1 MFHAYLLSLS
11 GIAIIINPLTMFSI
25 FTSYT
30 QGLPSDD
37 ITRIGKKTTL
47 AVAITLL
54 ICIWFGMELFRLLG
68 ITLASLQVAG
78 GLSLLISCLQGL
90 NDHSKSAPSPGS
102 NIAVVPLCIPVIAGP
117 AAISVVIKLTSET
130 ASPISVSLAAL
141 TVTAVLGS
149 LFHFSVPV
157 SKLLGEQ
164 AMSAIKQ
171 ISYLVLACIGATLFI
186 TGVETMISQ

>member
-1 MFHAYLLSLS
+1 MFQHYLVSLT

-30 QGLPSDD
+30 QGLRNED
-37 ITRIGKKTTL
+37 ITSIGKKTTL

-90 NDHSKSAPSPGS
+90 NDHSRDAPRAST

-117 AAISVVIKLTSET
+117 AAISVVIRLTTET
-130 ASPISVSLAAL
+130 ASPVAVSLAAL

-149 LFHFSVPV
+149 LFHFSAPV

-186 TGVETMISQ
+186 TGVETMIGK

>member
-1 MFHAYLLSLS
+1 MFHSYLVSLS

-30 QGLPSDD
+30 QGLPNEDVTS
-37 ITRIGKKTTL
+37 IGKKTTL

-54 ICIWFGMELFRLLG
+54 ICIWFGMELFRMLG

-90 NDHSKSAPSPGS
+90 NDHSKSAPSANT

-117 AAISVVIKLTSET
+117 AAISVVIRLTSET

-157 SKLLGEQ
+157 SRLLGEQ

-186 TGVETMISQ
+186 TGVETMINK

>member
-1 MFHAYLLSLS
+1 MFRNYLVSLS

-30 QGLPSDD
+30 QGMPADD
-37 ITRIGKKTTL
+37 ISRTGKKTTL

-54 ICIWFGMELFRLLG
+54 ICVWFGLELFRLLG

-90 NDHSKSAPSPGS
+90 NDPSDSAQRPSS

-117 AAISVVIKLTSET
+117 AAISVVIRLTSET
-130 ASPISVSLAAL
+130 ASPVSVSLAAL
-141 TVTAVLGS
+141 TVTALLGS

-157 SKLLGEQ
+157 STWLGEQ

-186 TGVETMISQ
+186 TGVETMIGR